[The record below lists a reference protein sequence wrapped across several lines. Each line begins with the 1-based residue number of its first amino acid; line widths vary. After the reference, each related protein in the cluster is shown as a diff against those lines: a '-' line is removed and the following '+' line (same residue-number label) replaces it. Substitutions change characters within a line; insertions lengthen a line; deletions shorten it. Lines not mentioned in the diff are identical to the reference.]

1 MQFYPPF
8 LSSGHLDQWNSI
20 TIMPAPETPYRPYIS
35 RFEDPQG
42 PGDQRPTADEIIKDL
57 KAEGSLEGKVMLIT
71 GGTGGLGLETAR
83 SLRATGAKI
92 FITARSEEKGGA
104 AVEALSSGGKGAAV
118 EFIVMDLASLKSVRF
133 AAAEFKKRSDRL
145 DLLIT
150 NAG

>member
-1 MQFYPPF
+1 
-8 LSSGHLDQWNSI
+8 
-20 TIMPAPETPYRPYIS
+20 
-35 RFEDPQG
+35 
-42 PGDQRPTADEIIKDL
+42 
-57 KAEGSLEGKVMLIT
+57 LEGKVMLIT